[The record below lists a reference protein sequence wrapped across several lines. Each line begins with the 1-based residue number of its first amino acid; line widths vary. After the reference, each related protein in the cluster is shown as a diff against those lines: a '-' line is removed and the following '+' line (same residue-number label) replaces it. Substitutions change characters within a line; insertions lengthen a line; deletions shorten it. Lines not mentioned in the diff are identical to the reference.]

1 MQPTILY
8 LRGRWHVL
16 FKGDDVTS
24 HLPSSS
30 SSLASARGA
39 EGGGVGRGAM
49 RIALSFGAEIY
60 RGPRGVP
67 LREILKIQKF
77 LRARART
84 AVY

>member
-24 HLPSSS
+24 HLPSPRLPSPRP
-30 SSLASARGA
+30 RG
-39 EGGGVGRGAM
+39 EGRAM

-77 LRARART
+77 LLARA
-84 AVY
+84 AAY